1 MEKRDEEEIVGK
13 SERREWKEG
22 GRAKG
27 RVGRETESESEGLEG
42 GRTER

>member
-1 MEKRDEEEIVGK
+1 MEKRNEGEIVGK

-22 GRAKG
+22 GRVKG

-42 GRTER
+42 GQRDR